1 MQLPTEAEW
10 KETDYTERRVNPHS
24 DFGENQESP
33 YPTGNSPAGAA
44 WLKYCGSNIASS
56 FSHLLDPDI
65 GPSLVGFRKRVLWA

>member
-24 DFGENQESP
+24 DFGEDQESP
-33 YPTGNSPAGAA
+33 YPTGNSPVDAS
-44 WLKYCGSNIASS
+44 WLKNFGFTISSS
-56 FSHLLDPDI
+56 FSHLLDPGI